1 MTEGSNVRQE
11 VFTIR
16 LPVGVF
22 LMNKIEVFVE
32 AFLNVYK
39 NENTVSSTRTFP
51 PQHIYVGD
59 TTYNFD
65 SSERVDRV
73 FNFIRLLYF
82 AIETNVRRVPRLT
95 ASIYGV
101 FFFLNTSARNYRIFR
116 IIYTGRDGERNIF
129 RLRCNPV
136 FPDLS
141 LLDAP
146 FRVSNISRRPHSVR

>member
-1 MTEGSNVRQE
+1 VTEGSNVRQE

-51 PQHIYVGD
+51 SQHIYVGD

-95 ASIYGV
+95 ASIYGG
-101 FFFLNTSARNYRIFR
+101 FFF
-116 IIYTGRDGERNIF
+116 
-129 RLRCNPV
+129 
-136 FPDLS
+136 
-141 LLDAP
+141 
-146 FRVSNISRRPHSVR
+146 